1 MSRKSAQRL
10 CDTDMLQE
18 NSHETEPSM
27 SRIYKD
33 QESIDALK
41 VRDFFN
47 GRARKEGN
55 AVNAV
60 MLQSEGSTIA
70 VDRDIHEK
78 THLLP
83 RLERPSKILE
93 LGCGAGR
100 LATFYNNNGNQYLGF
115 DFSEELIARA
125 KAEIGD
131 DENVQFQVVEVPRI
145 AVEDFKLQ
153 PPFDFFLITG
163 LFIYLNDEAVHD
175 TFKMIAKLAAPN
187 ATIYV
192 RESLS
197 ELDVRL
203 TLKEHFSEELD
214 EVYNA
219 IYRTT
224 AELTDVITDTL
235 VKAGFV
241 FEVCGEYAFPPALRN
256 RAETA
261 QRYFTL
267 RRG

>member
-1 MSRKSAQRL
+1 
-10 CDTDMLQE
+10 
-18 NSHETEPSM
+18 M

-33 QESIDALK
+33 QESIDVLK

-131 DENVQFQVVEVPRI
+131 DENVQFQVVEIPGSR
-145 AVEDFKLQ
+145 
-153 PPFDFFLITG
+153 
-163 LFIYLNDEAVHD
+163 
-175 TFKMIAKLAAPN
+175 
-187 ATIYV
+187 
-192 RESLS
+192 S
-197 ELDVRL
+197 
-203 TLKEHFSEELD
+203 
-214 EVYNA
+214 
-219 IYRTT
+219 RTSS
-224 AELTDVITDTL
+224 
-235 VKAGFV
+235 
-241 FEVCGEYAFPPALRN
+241 CN
-256 RAETA
+256 RPSISS
-261 QRYFTL
+261 
-267 RRG
+267 

>member
-1 MSRKSAQRL
+1 
-10 CDTDMLQE
+10 
-18 NSHETEPSM
+18 M

-33 QESIDALK
+33 QESIDGRQ

-83 RLERPSKILE
+83 RLEHPSKILE

-100 LATFYNNNGNQYLGF
+100 LATFYNNNGNRYLGF
-115 DFSEELIARA
+115 DFSDELIARA
-125 KAEIGD
+125 KAEIATD
-131 DENVQFQVVEVPRI
+131 DNIQFQVVEVPRI
-145 AVEDFKLQ
+145 SVEDFRLQ

-175 TFKMIAKLAAPN
+175 TFALIARLAADK
-187 ATIYV
+187 ARIYV

-197 ELDVRL
+197 EMDVRL
-203 TLKEHFSEELD
+203 TLKEHFSEELH

-224 AELTDVITDTL
+224 AELTAVMTETL
-235 VKAGFV
+235 VAAGFT
-241 FEVCGEYAFPPALRN
+241 FEVCGDYAFPPALRN

>member
-1 MSRKSAQRL
+1 
-10 CDTDMLQE
+10 
-18 NSHETEPSM
+18 M

-100 LATFYNNNGNQYLGF
+100 LARFYNDGGNRYLGF

-125 KAEIGD
+125 EADIGND
-131 DENVQFQVVEVPRI
+131 SNIQFQAVEVPRI
-145 AVEDFKLQ
+145 AVEDFRLQ
-153 PPFDFFLITG
+153 PPFDVVLITG
-163 LFIYLNDEAVHD
+163 LFMYLNDEAVHD
-175 TFKMIAKLAAPN
+175 SFEMIAKVAAPN
-187 ATIYV
+187 AAIYV

-224 AELTDVITDTL
+224 TELTEVMTDTL
-235 VKAGFV
+235 VEAGFE
-241 FEVCGEYAFPPALRN
+241 FEVCGEYAFPLALRN